1 MSNPNNVIRLR
12 RSTTPGGAD
21 NSGGSLP
28 QPFSPVAF
36 LKRSELTQTIIDCL
50 AVVFA
55 LAFFVIT
62 SLGTV
67 AALAVLLFFSV
78 H

>member
-12 RSTTPGGAD
+12 RSPPSGAD
-21 NSGGSLP
+21 TSRGLGASGL
-28 QPFSPVAF
+28 SPVTF

-55 LAFFVIT
+55 AAFFIIT